1 MKIGWKRV
9 LKHFDRNIFGWDV
22 HFYGQVDCWYMED
35 LQKTETEDVR
45 HVAVMRTRTSGRW
58 VHESDWSILAGLPSN
73 HIAHALT

>member
-1 MKIGWKRV
+1 
-9 LKHFDRNIFGWDV
+9 
-22 HFYGQVDCWYMED
+22 MED

-58 VHESDWSILAGLPSN
+58 VHESDWSILAGLTSN